1 MTKEMAMKKRSAAK
15 DSTKDM
21 TVGSPMKLILGFAF
35 PMFLGLLFQQFYSMV
50 DTMIV
55 GKLLGVNPLAGV
67 GSTGSLNFMVIGFCT
82 GVCNGFAIPVAQM
95 FGAKKEEDL
104 RRYVANCTWLAIA
117 FSVILTGFVVIFC
130 DAILHLLNTPEE
142 IFSYAYDYILIIF
155 WGIPF
160 TFLYNIL
167 AGIIRSLGDARTPV
181 IFLALSSILNVI
193 LDLAFIIL
201 FGMGVEGAA
210 YATVLSQAVSGVICL
225 IYMVKKFPILK
236 ISGQEWKIR
245 PVYMKKL
252 CAIGIPM
259 GLQYS
264 ITAIGSLIIQ
274 AAVNGLGAAVVA
286 GVTAAQ
292 KLYSFVACPI
302 ESLGG
307 TMAPYSGQN
316 AGAGKLERLGQ
327 GVRAAS
333 ICGFIYSG
341 VALVLVLLF
350 GRELCLLFLDSTET
364 EVIGYAHRFLVSA
377 SCGFCLL
384 TLVNVVRF
392 TIQGMGFSGFA
403 MTAGVLEMVAR
414 GIAGLVLVPLIGFW
428 GICLAHPMAWIF
440 ADSFLIPAFFSCKKK
455 LANRKECETF

>member
-225 IYMVKKFPILK
+225 IYMVKKFPILR

-341 VALVLVLLF
+341 VALVLVLL
-350 GRELCLLFLDSTET
+350 LA
-364 EVIGYAHRFLVSA
+364 V
-377 SCGFCLL
+377 
-384 TLVNVVRF
+384 
-392 TIQGMGFSGFA
+392 
-403 MTAGVLEMVAR
+403 
-414 GIAGLVLVPLIGFW
+414 GL
-428 GICLAHPMAWIF
+428 
-440 ADSFLIPAFFSCKKK
+440 
-455 LANRKECETF
+455 

>member
-1 MTKEMAMKKRSAAK
+1 
-15 DSTKDM
+15 
-21 TVGSPMKLILGFAF
+21 
-35 PMFLGLLFQQFYSMV
+35 
-50 DTMIV
+50 
-55 GKLLGVNPLAGV
+55 
-67 GSTGSLNFMVIGFCT
+67 
-82 GVCNGFAIPVAQM
+82 
-95 FGAKKEEDL
+95 
-104 RRYVANCTWLAIA
+104 
-117 FSVILTGFVVIFC
+117 
-130 DAILHLLNTPEE
+130 
-142 IFSYAYDYILIIF
+142 
-155 WGIPF
+155 
-160 TFLYNIL
+160 
-167 AGIIRSLGDARTPV
+167 
-181 IFLALSSILNVI
+181 
-193 LDLAFIIL
+193 
-201 FGMGVEGAA
+201 
-210 YATVLSQAVSGVICL
+210 
-225 IYMVKKFPILK
+225 
-236 ISGQEWKIR
+236 
-245 PVYMKKL
+245 
-252 CAIGIPM
+252 
-259 GLQYS
+259 
-264 ITAIGSLIIQ
+264 
-274 AAVNGLGAAVVA
+274 
-286 GVTAAQ
+286 
-292 KLYSFVACPI
+292 
-302 ESLGG
+302 
-307 TMAPYSGQN
+307 MAPYSGQN